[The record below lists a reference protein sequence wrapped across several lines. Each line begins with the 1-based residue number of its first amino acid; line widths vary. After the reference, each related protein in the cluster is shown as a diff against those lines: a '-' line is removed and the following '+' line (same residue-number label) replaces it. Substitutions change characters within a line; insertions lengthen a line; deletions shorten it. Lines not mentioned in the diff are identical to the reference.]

1 VNLRAVAAL
10 VIGIGVALLGLV
22 VPALRG
28 LYDYAWFVGFGV
40 SGIVYVALMQR
51 AETPAGAPE
60 WETEG

>member
-40 SGIVYVALMQR
+40 SGTVYVALMQR